1 MTSSVMFDW
10 LLPDIRAS
18 YMSRVSPYANVVTRS
33 LTAPPLDDV
42 WSVRDPFFDLESTQ
56 RINIYTVTNVAL
68 VVRSSVS

>member
-1 MTSSVMFDW
+1 
-10 LLPDIRAS
+10 
-18 YMSRVSPYANVVTRS
+18 MSRVSPYANVVTRS